1 MASIS
6 LNNAVC
12 FFFKHIIKGEW
23 CYRQSKIWEVI
34 ERQRLRMIHEYK
46 RKAPLALSFAI
57 LSYLGRHQGL
67 QGNCYESLPFALFLH
82 IYFVLC
88 FFVHYLLS
96 PAWHIQLLVPLLRS
110 SFLLKLIQHL
120 LRSLYMLRPT
130 WTEVR
135 RSFIECVTRVY
146 SWDCISLT
154 L

>member
-1 MASIS
+1 MACIS
-6 LNNAVC
+6 LNNAV
-12 FFFKHIIKGEW
+12 FFFKYIIKGEW
-23 CYRQSKIWEVI
+23 CYRQSKTWEVI

-96 PAWHIQLLVPLLRS
+96 PTWHLQPLVPLLRS
-110 SFLLKLIQHL
+110 SFLLQLILHL
-120 LRSLYMLRPT
+120 LRSLCMLRPT

-135 RSFIECVTRVY
+135 RSIIECVTRVY

-154 L
+154 S